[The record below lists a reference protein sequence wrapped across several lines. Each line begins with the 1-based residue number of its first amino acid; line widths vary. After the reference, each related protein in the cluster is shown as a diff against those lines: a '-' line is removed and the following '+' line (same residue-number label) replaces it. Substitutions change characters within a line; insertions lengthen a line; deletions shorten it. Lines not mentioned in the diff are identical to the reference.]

1 MEDKMR
7 AANVDRAEIL
17 RDVRI
22 VTAANIDS
30 HPRLA
35 NEFVLAHNV
44 LSKLA
49 GREIYLV
56 TWPNGVAAMVDA
68 EPGTTGWDDL
78 LIQTYAACLQNHV
91 GPVGG

>member
-1 MEDKMR
+1 MP
-7 AANVDRAEIL
+7 AVNINRAEIL

-56 TWPNGVAAMVDA
+56 TWPNGVAAMLDA
-68 EPGTTGWDDL
+68 EPRTTRWDDL
-78 LIQTYAACLQNHV
+78 LIQTYTACLQNYV